1 MSLNRRNLLGV
12 AAAAAVTNG
21 LISSRFAAG
30 LAGIGALSAHSAASA
45 ASSDYKALVCLFMT
59 GGNDSHNWLVP
70 ADAGSYAEYR
80 RSRGD
85 LALPLQNM
93 SALTQAPRQATGR
106 QFAMPAELSPLRE
119 LYESGQLAL
128 VANVGPLE
136 RPTTRADF
144 EAGRRLPPRLFS
156 HNDQSSNWQSM
167 GPEGARSGWGG
178 RLGDAL
184 VSANPHPIFTTVSA
198 SGNAVFLTG
207 GSVTA
212 YQAGA
217 AGGPVGMGGLREN
230 STLGSSQVSEAL
242 RQTLFAAGG
251 TPFQADLAR
260 VSRRSVDAYALMA
273 STLST
278 LQIAALP
285 DQARSLPNGGALQ
298 LSNLPLAQQLRAV
311 AQMIAAGRQLG
322 MRRQVFMVS
331 MGGFDTHGFQM
342 RDQPVLMAAVAQS
355 TAWFLSAVRDQGL
368 ADAVTLFS
376 ASDFGRTLTSNGD
389 GSDHGW
395 GSHQFVA
402 GGAVRGR
409 DIYGRFP
416 VTALGS
422 ADDIGSGRLLP
433 STSVTEYAAT
443 LATWMGVAPSD
454 LAAVLPGIGN
464 FSSSNLGFV

>member
-12 AAAAAVTNG
+12 ATAAAVTNG
-21 LISSRFAAG
+21 LLSSRFAAG
-30 LAGIGALSAHSAASA
+30 LAGIGTLSAHSAASA
-45 ASSDYKALVCLFMT
+45 ATSDYKALVCLFMA

-70 ADAGSYAEYR
+70 VDAGSYAEYR
-80 RSRGD
+80 RARGD
-85 LALPLQNM
+85 LALPLQGL
-93 SALTQAPRQATGR
+93 SALTQAPRQAVGR

-144 EAGRRLPPRLFS
+144 EAGRRLPLRLFS

-178 RLGDAL
+178 RIGDAL

-198 SGNAVFLTG
+198 AGNAVFLAG

-212 YQAGA
+212 YQVGA
-217 AGGPVGMGGLREN
+217 TGPVGMGGLRDS

-242 RQTLFAAGG
+242 RQTLFAAGAS
-251 TPFQADLAR
+251 PFQADLTR
-260 VSRRSVDAYALMA
+260 VTKRSADAYALMTSA
-273 STLST
+273 LST
-278 LQIAALP
+278 VQVGALP
-285 DQARSLPNGGALQ
+285 EQAQLLPNGGALQ
-298 LSNLPLAQQLRAV
+298 LSSLPLARQLRAV
-311 AQMIAAGRQLG
+311 AQMIAAGKQQG

-331 MGGFDTHGFQM
+331 MAGFDTHGSQM
-342 RDQPVLMAAVAQS
+342 RDQPALMAAVAQS

-368 ADAVTLFS
+368 ANAVTLFS

-395 GSHQFVA
+395 GSHHFVA

-416 VTALGS
+416 TLALGS
-422 ADDIGSGRLLP
+422 ADEVGSGRLLP
-433 STSVTEYAAT
+433 SASVTEYGAS
-443 LATWMGVAPSD
+443 LARWMGVANSD
-454 LAAVLPGIGN
+454 LATVFPGIGN
-464 FSSSNLGFV
+464 FGSQDMAFI

>member
-12 AAAAAVTNG
+12 ATAAAVTNG
-21 LISSRFAAG
+21 LLSSRFAAG

-45 ASSDYKALVCLFMT
+45 ATSDYKALVCLFMA

-70 ADAGSYAEYR
+70 VDAGSYAEYR
-80 RSRGD
+80 SARGD
-85 LALPLQNM
+85 LAMPLQGL
-93 SALTQAPRQATGR
+93 SALTRAPRQAVGR
-106 QFAMPAELSPLRE
+106 QFAMPAELDPLRE

-178 RLGDAL
+178 RIGDAL

-198 SGNAVFLTG
+198 AGNAVFLGG
-207 GSVTA
+207 GSVAA
-212 YQAGA
+212 YQIGA
-217 AGGPVGMGGLREN
+217 VGPVGMGGLRDS
-230 STLGSSQVSEAL
+230 STLGSTQVSEAL
-242 RQTLFAAGG
+242 RQTLFAAGSS
-251 TPFQADLAR
+251 PFQADLAR
-260 VSRRSVDAYALMA
+260 VNKRSVDAYALMS

-278 LQIAALP
+278 VQVGALP
-285 DQARSLPNGGALQ
+285 DQTRSLPNGGSLQ
-298 LSNLPLAQQLRAV
+298 LSSLPLAQQLRAV
-311 AQMIAAGRQLG
+311 AQTIAAGRQLG

-331 MGGFDTHGFQM
+331 MAGFDTHGSQK
-342 RDQPVLMAAVAQS
+342 RDQPALMAAVAQS

-395 GSHQFVA
+395 GSHHFVA

-416 VTALGS
+416 TLALGS
-422 ADDIGSGRLLP
+422 ADEVGSGRLLP
-433 STSVTEYAAT
+433 SASVTEYGAS
-443 LATWMGVAPSD
+443 LARWMGVSNAD
-454 LAAVLPGIGN
+454 LATVFPGIGN
-464 FSSSNLGFV
+464 FGSQDMAFI